1 MSDTSRVNLSYLVET
16 TWGQVPAA
24 ALTDL
29 RFTSERLKQATNT
42 TRSREIRSDRQIPDI
57 IRTRIEA
64 QGGFDFE
71 MSYGAFD
78 DLIAGAM
85 MGDWS
90 TPANVSATD
99 ISSVSADNSY
109 NSTTTDFTTQNIAAG
124 QWIKVAGFTN
134 AANNGYARVSSVT
147 SNKIVVTGLTL
158 VNEAAGNSI
167 TIKGSMIR
175 NGTTK
180 TSFTLE
186 KEFKDITE
194 FVSYSGMRVSNFG
207 ITVSPENIVTGSFA
221 FLGKSAVPAS
231 ATVGTGANVAAPSNE
246 VMNAIDNVTG
256 IREGAAATSEDVTEI
271 AFELDNNL
279 RGRPAV
285 GVLGNTEIG
294 LGTVGI
300 TGSFNVYFA
309 SRAIH
314 EKYTNFTASDLSFRM
329 ADGAGNAYVVT
340 LPSIKFNDSDVL
352 AGGQDRD
359 VLVNM
364 SFEARRDP
372 ASDAMI
378 QFDRFP
384 AS

>member
-90 TPANVSATD
+90 TAVNISGTD

-109 NSTTTDFTTQNIAAG
+109 NSTTTDLSVNVNVG
-124 QWIKVAGFTN
+124 QWMLVAGFANT
-134 AANNGYARVSSVT
+134 ANNGYARVSSVT

-186 KEFKDITE
+186 KEFTDIGE
-194 FVSYSGMRVSNFG
+194 FVSYSGMRVSTFG

-221 FLGKSAVPAS
+221 FLGKSALPAG
-231 ATVGTGANVAAPSNE
+231 ATVGTGANVAAPSND

-256 IREGAAATSEDVTEI
+256 IREAAAATSEDVTEI
-271 AFELDNNL
+271 AFDLDNNL

-294 LGTVGI
+294 IGTVGI
-300 TGSFNVYFA
+300 SGSFNVYFA

-340 LPSIKFNDSDVL
+340 LPSIKFTDSDVL